1 MRKIFIF
8 FVFAVTV
15 LFTLG
20 IFAFVSG
27 FGEDSS
33 LISSNTP
40 SESFPIGNLSD
51 STISSNVSDYVKE
64 FVSKKGIDP
73 KKISNVS
80 QVSFEDLPKEVNI
93 ENVNDNNL
101 AIYEVQYNDTSQ
113 EISGLDKKVFVIT
126 YSVNELKSQ
135 GDLIVSS
142 DKRMF
147 LNFGLNKEISTSDFL
162 NTASGV
168 EGSLE
173 RGYLMMREGSITGIS
188 TILNVTSFVDGGQAE
203 IIIYKNGKPI
213 GFGNTINLNNL
224 GIKKDYDVQSRGVVT
239 FEPGDLISAYV
250 KVEGSLRDVI
260 TLIEI
265 TTLE

>member
-1 MRKIFIF
+1 MKKIFIF
-8 FVFAVTV
+8 LVFAVTV

-27 FGEDSS
+27 LGEDYSS
-33 LISSNTP
+33 ISSNIS
-40 SESFPIGNLSD
+40 SESVSIENSLDNTLS
-51 STISSNVSDYVKE
+51 SSVSDYVKD
-64 FVSKKGIDP
+64 FVSKKGINP
-73 KKISNVS
+73 KKISNIS
-80 QVSFEDLPKEVNI
+80 QISFEDLPKEVNI

-126 YSVNELKSQ
+126 YSVNEIKSQ

-147 LNFGLNKEISTSDFL
+147 LNFGLNKEISTSEFL

-173 RGYLMMREGSITGIS
+173 RGYIMMREGSITGIS
-188 TILNVTSFVDGGQAE
+188 TVLNVTSFVEGGQAE

-224 GIKKDYDVQSRGVVT
+224 GIKKDYDVQSRGVVS

-250 KVEGSLRDVI
+250 KIDGSLRDII
-260 TLIEI
+260 TLVEI
-265 TTLE
+265 TTLN